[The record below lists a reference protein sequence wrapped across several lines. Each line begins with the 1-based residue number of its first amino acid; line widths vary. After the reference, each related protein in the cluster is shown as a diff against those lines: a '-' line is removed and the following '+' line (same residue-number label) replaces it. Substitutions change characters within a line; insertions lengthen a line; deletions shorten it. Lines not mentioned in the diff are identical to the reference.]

1 MIIVNCVP
9 QLATA
14 LATVEAQRAE
24 LTTAAA
30 RIAALEAL
38 LVQVSASLC
47 CRSHA
52 RSAHLVGQS
61 SVGVLINT
69 PHQHHDWCSAYAN
82 RPKALW

>member
-1 MIIVNCVP
+1 MP

-24 LTTAAA
+24 LTAAAA

-47 CRSHA
+47 CCHSRA
-52 RSAHLVGQS
+52 CSAHWVGQS
-61 SVGVLINT
+61 SVGVLIST
-69 PHQHHDWCSAYAN
+69 AAS
-82 RPKALW
+82 